1 MLSKDGATVGTT
13 GKASA
18 IEALKISLANADGG
32 IRYSAH
38 CTNVGWQD
46 WVADGAVAG
55 TTGMSYSM
63 QAIHIELLGNIA
75 SSHVVYYRIPAQNF
89 G

>member
-46 WVADGAVAG
+46 
-55 TTGMSYSM
+55 
-63 QAIHIELLGNIA
+63 
-75 SSHVVYYRIPAQNF
+75 
-89 G
+89 